1 METQVT
7 LHSPEMVLPL
17 SPCTCCSEKSATS
30 KILRQSPQFILVE
43 RTLGWESEDFNSV
56 SVASYLKALGKSLCL
71 LALVSLFIK
80 CARAKMNTC
89 VQ

>member
-7 LHSPEMVLPL
+7 LHSPEMGTTTQPMYVLFRK
-17 SPCTCCSEKSATS
+17 EHYFQK
-30 KILRQSPQFILVE
+30 LRQSPQFILVE